1 MWRHHFKNCTE
12 IMSKQLLHSK
22 QLKELRLTIFTLA
35 ESLEQFDEPLSKEDF
50 KVSIEELNASIEL
63 LNDLKSTL
71 VDNQTDIDFDIS
83 GNCKIYVDYHLKSE
97 SNNSVVYEY
106 GLHNIDYYET
116 IEFTKDELRE
126 HINDGGEI
134 EDLIIDTIT
143 NDIN

>member
-1 MWRHHFKNCTE
+1 
-12 IMSKQLLHSK
+12 MSKQLLHSK
-22 QLKELRLTIFTLA
+22 QLKELRLSIFSFIY
-35 ESLEQFDEPLSKEDF
+35 SLEQLDEQLSKEDF
-50 KVSIEELNASIEL
+50 KVSIKELNTSIEL
-63 LNDLKSTL
+63 LNDFKTKLEDS
-71 VDNQTDIDFDIS
+71 QTDVDYDIS
-83 GNCKIYVDYHLKSE
+83 GNCEIYVGYHLKSE

>member
-1 MWRHHFKNCTE
+1 
-12 IMSKQLLHSK
+12 MSKKLSHSK

-35 ESLEQFDEPLSKEDF
+35 ELLEQLDEPLRNEDF
-50 KVSIEELNASIEL
+50 KVSIEELNTSIEL

-71 VDNQTDIDFDIS
+71 EDNQTYNDIDYDIS
-83 GNCKIYVDYHLKSE
+83 GNCEISVGYHLKSE

>member
-1 MWRHHFKNCTE
+1 
-12 IMSKQLLHSK
+12 MSKQLLHSK

-50 KVSIEELNASIEL
+50 EVSIEELNTSIEL
-63 LNDLKSTL
+63 LNGLKSTL
-71 VDNQTDIDFDIS
+71 VVNQTDIDIDFDLS
-83 GNCKIYVDYHLKSE
+83 GNCKIYVGYHLKSE

-116 IEFTKDELRE
+116 MEFTKDELRE

>member
-1 MWRHHFKNCTE
+1 
-12 IMSKQLLHSK
+12 MSKQLLHSK

-35 ESLEQFDEPLSKEDF
+35 ESLEQFDEPLCKEDF
-50 KVSIEELNASIEL
+50 KDSIDELNTSIEL
-63 LNDLKSTL
+63 LKDLKSTL
-71 VDNQTDIDFDIS
+71 VDNQTDIDIDFDLS
-83 GNCKIYVDYHLKSE
+83 GNCKIYVGYHLKSE

-116 IEFTKDELRE
+116 MEFTKDELRE